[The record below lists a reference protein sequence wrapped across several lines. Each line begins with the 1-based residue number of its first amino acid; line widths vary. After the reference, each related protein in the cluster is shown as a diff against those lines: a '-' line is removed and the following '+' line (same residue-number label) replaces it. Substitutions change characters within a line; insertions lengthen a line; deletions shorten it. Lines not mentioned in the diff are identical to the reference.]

1 MAGSGLTYEQLETA
15 FRHGNFKPLYFLYG
29 EEGFLMDE
37 LQRLLI
43 ANALDEAERAFNLD
57 IVYGHDTEAAA
68 VLALCASYPV
78 MAQRRVVVVRS
89 FEQLK
94 DNQRFAAYAE
104 QPNPTAVVLLLC
116 GKKPNLSTHPYRGL
130 RTHAEWAEL
139 KPLRADK
146 MSGWVQQRIKERGY
160 RIAPDAVQMLADFV
174 GTNLQAASA
183 EIDKLLTYVG
193 DRKAL
198 TGEDVVRASGQTREY
213 NVFELQRSVG
223 EMRYSDALR
232 TTERLLRQATNKQGE
247 ALMIVSVLTAYF
259 TKLWKVYSLQGK
271 RLADKDI
278 AARVGVS
285 PYFIKEYQQA
295 ILRFDRSSLEAAF
308 ASLLAADYELKGGS
322 ERDAQLI
329 LLLLVRRLTA
339 RGAAA

>member
-15 FRHGNFKPLYFLYG
+15 FRHQNYSPLYFLYG

-43 ANALDEAERAFNLD
+43 AHALDESERAFNLD
-57 IVYGHDTEAAA
+57 IVYGHETDGAS

-78 MAQRRVVVVRS
+78 MAQRRVVIVRS
-89 FEQLK
+89 FELLK
-94 DNQRFAAYAE
+94 ENQRFSAYAE

-130 RTHAEWAEL
+130 KAHAAWGEI
-139 KPLRADK
+139 KPLRPEK
-146 MSGWVQQRIKERGY
+146 MTGWLQRRIEERGY
-160 RIAPDAVQMLADFV
+160 RFGPGAAQMLMEYV
-174 GTNLQAASA
+174 GTNLKAASA
-183 EIDKLLTYVG
+183 EIEKLLTYVG
-193 DRKAL
+193 DRTTL
-198 TGEDVVRASGQTREY
+198 TDDDIVRASGQTREF

-223 EMRYSDALR
+223 EKRYSDALR
-232 TTERLLRQATNKQGE
+232 TTEQLLRQATSKQGE
-247 ALMIVSVLTAYF
+247 ALLIVSVLTAYF
-259 TKLWKVYSLQGK
+259 TKLWKLYGLQGK
-271 RLADKDI
+271 HITDKDI

-295 ILRFDRSSLEAAF
+295 VRHFDRSSLEAAF

-322 ERDAQLI
+322 ERDPHLI
-329 LLLLVRRLTA
+329 LLLLMRRLATREA
-339 RGAAA
+339 VA